1 MNIIIVKRPLGR
13 VQQRLVPASL
23 SPYPRV
29 SRRSRP
35 PVPPPRRTWGMT
47 RPERFMSSLEPLERK
62 FRTGLR
68 TRLDRKPDLFEQ
80 RLDWRHRRRNRW

>member
-1 MNIIIVKRPLGR
+1 
-13 VQQRLVPASL
+13 
-23 SPYPRV
+23 
-29 SRRSRP
+29 
-35 PVPPPRRTWGMT
+35 MT